1 VEYKIICFD
10 LDNTLCNTIGDDY
23 ESSTPKIDRINK
35 VNELYDNGV
44 KILIETARGS
54 VTKTDWYELTKS
66 QLEEWGVKY
75 HKLRTGVK
83 LNADLYVDDK
93 GINDIKFF

>member
-10 LDNTLCNTIGDDY
+10 LDNTLCNTIGADY

-35 VNELYDNGV
+35 VNELYDSGV

-75 HKLRTGVK
+75 HELRTGVK

>member
-10 LDNTLCNTIGDDY
+10 LDGTLCDTIGADY
-23 ESSTPKIDRINK
+23 ENAIPKLDRINS
-35 VNELYDNGV
+35 VNELYDSGV
-44 KILIETARGS
+44 IIFIDTARGS

-75 HKLRTGVK
+75 HELRTGVK

-93 GINDIKFF
+93 GINDINFF